1 MNIPPDLKLIR
12 TFVAVAEQRHFRR
25 AADQL
30 NATPS
35 SISQQIREL
44 ERRVGAALLVRDR
57 RNVSLTPAG
66 EVIRAEGLALLKRAD
81 AMVNNALDAAH
92 GHRAVV
98 TIGLVGAATLEVL
111 PKLVAAARTRAP
123 ALQLRF
129 REMGAREQLD
139 ALRQG
144 AIDLGL
150 VRSEARASGL
160 EFKTIHTE
168 DVVCLLPSDHRLA
181 EKTSVAVADLEGER
195 IINLSREQDAAGHDF
210 YVSIYRA
217 AGFEPNIVQEV
228 SQAATVLFVVSTMGC
243 VGLGPAAWKVLHRD
257 GVVIKPIDPPVAKI
271 TTRLVWKSGGTS
283 AAVDVLLA
291 CADDLAAHRL
301 G

>member
-81 AMVNNALDAAH
+81 AMVSNALAAAQ
-92 GHRAVV
+92 GHRAIV

-168 DVVCLLPSDHRLA
+168 DVVCLLPADHRLA
-181 EKTSVAVADLEGER
+181 EKPAVAVSDLEGER

-210 YVSIYRA
+210 YVSIYRD

-228 SQAATVLFVVSTMGC
+228 SQAATVLFVVSTMDC
-243 VGLGPAAWKVLHRD
+243 VGLGPAAWRVLHRD
-257 GVVIKPIDPPVAKI
+257 GVVIKPIEPPVPKI

-283 AAVDVLLA
+283 AAVDILLA
-291 CADDLAAHRL
+291 CADDLAARRL